1 MAEFDPSYLRHSFIH
16 QFHGAAM
23 ALMGRPPTI
32 ICQVFKLWGRK
43 PLPGFH
49 ATHGETADVFS
60 SGFQTV
66 GACWELRKEIFI
78 ITAR

>member
-32 ICQVFKLWGRK
+32 IRQVFKLWGRQS
-43 PLPGFH
+43 L
-49 ATHGETADVFS
+49 
-60 SGFQTV
+60 SGFLSFFYGGNVSFCQ
-66 GACWELRKEIFI
+66 
-78 ITAR
+78 